1 MNTPVEKEKFL
12 RLIEDN
18 KAIIW
23 KICHSYCRNHH
34 QREDLAQEII
44 YQLWRSAGRFDN
56 GFKFSTWMYRVALN
70 VAITFYRKET
80 KSSPVIALA
89 DNHLEL
95 AEQPD
100 MGGQQEENIRHL
112 QQAMN
117 QLKELD
123 RAVMI
128 LYLEE
133 KSYAEIGEILGITE
147 TNVATKINRIKDRL
161 KQELEKIKQ

>member
-1 MNTPVEKEKFL
+1 MNTPVDNESLL

-34 QREDLAQEII
+34 QREDLAQEIV
-44 YQLWRSAGRFDN
+44 YQLWKSGGSFDK

-70 VAITFYRKET
+70 VAISFYRKET
-80 KSSPVIALA
+80 KSGPLVALA

-95 AEQPD
+95 AEQTD
-100 MGGQQEENIRHL
+100 TASQEEENVQRL
-112 QQAMN
+112 QHAMN

-123 RAVMI
+123 RALMI

-133 KSYAEIGEILGITE
+133 KSYAEIAEILGITE

-161 KQELEKIKQ
+161 KQELEKIK

>member
-1 MNTPVEKEKFL
+1 MNTPVDKEKFL

-100 MGGQQEENIRHL
+100 MEGQQEENVRHL

-123 RAVMI
+123 RAMMI